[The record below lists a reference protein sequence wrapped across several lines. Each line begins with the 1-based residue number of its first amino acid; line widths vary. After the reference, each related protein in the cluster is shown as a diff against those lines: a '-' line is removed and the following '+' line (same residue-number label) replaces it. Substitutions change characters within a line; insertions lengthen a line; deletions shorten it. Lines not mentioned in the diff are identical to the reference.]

1 MSENKRMSV
10 PMKDF
15 IAITKIT
22 VIPRTHLRIA
32 YVMDY
37 LHKNYHGTYILD
49 PSCASSKLFAEVFD
63 HVPINVINY
72 EQNGYDSPNSGI
84 VIKTETMCDSV
95 AALSHELE

>member
-1 MSENKRMSV
+1 MSV

-37 LHKNYHGTYILD
+37 LHKNYHSTYILD
-49 PSCASSKLFAEVFD
+49 PSCASSKLFAGVFD

-72 EQNGYDSPNSGI
+72 EKNGYNAPPKSGI
-84 VIKTETMCDSV
+84 IIKTETMCDSV